1 MICGKSNLKSKD
13 QRLWCITIHFVNLS
27 AGSPIFQKKAR
38 KAENYKCPFVIF
50 ILWGNM
56 CPLACHTGDAYNDD
70 VFAYWWYVNWCI
82 VNDIDIN
89 YHDDTQ
95 DLLLGC

>member
-1 MICGKSNLKSKD
+1 MIDYLFFEIQVLIHTVEWMICGKSNLKSKD
-13 QRLWCITIHFVNLS
+13 QILWCITIHFVNLS

-56 CPLACHTGDAYNDD
+56 CPFACHTGDDDDSDD
-70 VFAYWWYVNWCI
+70 VFAYW
-82 VNDIDIN
+82 
-89 YHDDTQ
+89 
-95 DLLLGC
+95 